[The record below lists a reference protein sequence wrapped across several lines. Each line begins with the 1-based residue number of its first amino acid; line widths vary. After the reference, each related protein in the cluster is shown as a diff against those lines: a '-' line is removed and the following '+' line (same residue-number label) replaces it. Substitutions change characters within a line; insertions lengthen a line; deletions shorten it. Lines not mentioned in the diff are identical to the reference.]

1 MNKIKPIVMIGLAMI
16 IALFITIL
24 IYNKYIRVDKVIV
37 EESVTQP
44 IAVATIDL
52 PWGTFIK
59 GEHIGMIPFLK
70 KSLPAGYFSDPN
82 SANKLIGRTIVYP
95 INFGE
100 PILESRLA
108 PITTKDGGVA
118 VLIGEGKRA
127 MAVKVDKVVG
137 VAGFI
142 YPRHRVDV
150 LVSLREK
157 DPEKRTGPI
166 TKTVLENIQV
176 LAVGTEMAVNAE
188 PPDKNGKKNEKAVP
202 VDVITL
208 EVSPEEGEK
217 LALAATEGKI
227 QLALRNCCN
236 TGPTRTEGITI
247 PKLLASCMD
256 SNSPVILAD
265 AAKSKREESVSK
277 RKGGGG
283 KKTKQPRVQ
292 VQATPSRAKSSPFIV
307 ELVKGDK
314 MSEVKF
320 DKGI

>member
-1 MNKIKPIVMIGLAMI
+1 MIGLAMVL
-16 IALFITIL
+16 ALFITLWIWSKVV
-24 IYNKYIRVDKVIV
+24 NKMKAISRNN
-37 EESVTQP
+37 EQSVTQP

-52 PWGTFIK
+52 PWGTFIAR
-59 GEHIGMIPFLK
+59 EHIKMVPFLK
-70 KSLPAGYFSDPN
+70 KSLPAGSFSDPN
-82 SANKLIGRTIVYP
+82 SPQNLVGRTIIYP
-95 INFGE
+95 IKFDE
-100 PILESRLA
+100 PILESRLS
-108 PITTKDGGVA
+108 PLTTKDGGVA

-127 MAVKVDKVVG
+127 MAVKVDKIVG
-137 VAGFI
+137 VSGFI

-157 DPEKRTGPI
+157 DAGKRTGPV

-176 LAVGTEMAVNAE
+176 LAVGTQMAVEAT
-188 PPDKNGKKNEKAVP
+188 PDKNGKKNEKAVP

-227 QLALRNCCN
+227 QLALRNCNN
-236 TGPTRTEGITI
+236 TESISTKGITI
-247 PKLLASCMD
+247 PDLLASCTD
-256 SNSPVILAD
+256 TNSPVILA
-265 AAKSKREESVSK
+265 AITNSNVKEKVQKRNVKREVK
-277 RKGGGG
+277 PI
-283 KKTKQPRVQ
+283 QPPVQ
-292 VQATPSRAKSSPFIV
+292 VQPTPSKAQSWPFIV